1 MKTIIFSWHRAGL
14 LAMTLFLSSVGLAQ
28 QSDLQY
34 FRPNNKDGLNVFET
48 SKKDTT
54 PYSGLKVRVG
64 GDFAIQFQGLSQSNS
79 LQEDTLVDLAS
90 NINLPTANLN
100 LDVQLAD
107 GFRMHLRTYLSSRNH
122 NESWVKGGYIQL
134 DKLDF
139 IYEGFLEEFMNI
151 ATIRVGMDEINYGD
165 THFRRSDNARAIYNP
180 FVGNYIMDAFTTE
193 PFVELTLQ
201 KSGFL
206 GVLGITNGRLNQ
218 SPLPGDD
225 GIAVY
230 AKLGYDKQLNDDL
243 RLRLTGSVYS
253 SSDKST
259 RDYLYNGDRAGARY
273 YNVLEGLN
281 DARVSNF
288 LPRFNPGFGNQTA
301 FQINP
306 FVKFHGLEF
315 FGVFEVASNGDDAAG
330 GSFTHLGAEAIYR
343 FGKNE
348 QLYVG
353 GRYNTVSGEF
363 SDADS
368 TIDIVRINLGGG
380 WYITKN
386 VLAKLEYVTSQYDGA
401 GYKGTKFEG
410 ADFNGF
416 VAEAVISF

>member
-1 MKTIIFSWHRAGL
+1 MKTIIFSWYRAGL
-14 LAMTLFLSSVGLAQ
+14 LAMILFLSGVGLAQ
-28 QSDLQY
+28 QSNLQY

-139 IYEGFLEEFMNI
+139 IHEGFLEEFMNI

-259 RDYLYNGDRAGARY
+259 RDYLYNGDRAGSRY

-306 FVKFHGLEF
+306 FVKFQGLEF
-315 FGVFEVASNGDDAAG
+315 FGVFEVASNGDDAIG

-353 GRYNTVSGEF
+353 GRYNTVSGE
-363 SDADS
+363 SADAAS
-368 TIDIVRINLGGG
+368 TIDINRINLGGG

>member
-1 MKTIIFSWHRAGL
+1 
-14 LAMTLFLSSVGLAQ
+14 
-28 QSDLQY
+28 
-34 FRPNNKDGLNVFET
+34 
-48 SKKDTT
+48 
-54 PYSGLKVRVG
+54 
-64 GDFAIQFQGLSQSNS
+64 
-79 LQEDTLVDLAS
+79 
-90 NINLPTANLN
+90 
-100 LDVQLAD
+100 
-107 GFRMHLRTYLSSRNH
+107 MHLRTYLSSRNH

-134 DKLDF
+134 DKLD
-139 IYEGFLEEFMNI
+139 IIQEGFLEEFMNI

-230 AKLGYDKQLNDDL
+230 AKLGFDKQINDDL
-243 RLRLTGSVYS
+243 RLRLTGSIYS
-253 SSDKST
+253 SSGKST

-288 LPRFNPGFGNQTA
+288 LPRFNPEFGNQTA
-301 FQINP
+301 FQVNP

-330 GSFTHLGAEAIYR
+330 GSFTQLGAEAIYR

-348 QLYVG
+348 QLYLG
-353 GRYNTVSGEF
+353 GRYNMVSGEF
-363 SDADS
+363 TDAAS
-368 TIDIVRINLGGG
+368 TIDINRINLGGG

-386 VLAKLEYVTSQYDGA
+386 VLAKLEYVTSQYDGP

-410 ADFNGF
+410 AEFNGF
-416 VAEAVISF
+416 VIEAVISF

>member
-1 MKTIIFSWHRAGL
+1 MKTIIFSWYRAGL
-14 LAMTLFLSSVGLAQ
+14 LAMILFLSGVGLAQ
-28 QSDLQY
+28 QSNLQY
-34 FRPNNKDGLNVFET
+34 FRPNNKDGLSVFET
-48 SKKDTT
+48 SKRDTV

-79 LQEDTLVDLAS
+79 LQGDTLVSLAS
-90 NINLPTANLN
+90 NINLPSANLN

-122 NESWVKGGYIQL
+122 NEAWVKGGYIQL
-134 DKLDF
+134 DKLDL
-139 IYEGFLEEFMNI
+139 IQEGFLEEFMNI

-165 THFRRSDNARAIYNP
+165 THFRRSDNAMAVYNP

-193 PFVELTLQ
+193 PFIELTMQ

-206 GVLGITNGRLNQ
+206 GVVGVTNGRLNQ

-225 GIAVY
+225 GIAFY
-230 AKLGYDKQLNDDL
+230 AKLGYDKEVQDGL

-288 LPRFNPGFGNQTA
+288 LPRFNPEFGYQTA

-315 FGVFEVASNGDDAAG
+315 FGVFEVASNGDGATG
-330 GSFTHLGAEAIYR
+330 GSFTQLGAEVIYR
-343 FGKNE
+343 FGKKE
-348 QLYVG
+348 QLYLG
-353 GRYNTVSGEF
+353 GRYNTISGEF
-363 SDADS
+363 ADAAS
-368 TIDIVRINLGGG
+368 TVDINRINLGGG
-380 WYITKN
+380 WYLTKN
-386 VLAKLEYVTSQYDGA
+386 VLAKLEYVTSKYDGQ
-401 GYKGTKFEG
+401 GFKGTKFEG
-410 ADFNGF
+410 AEWNGF
-416 VAEAVISF
+416 VAEAAISF